1 MKKIRDEQKGL
12 IFIAIIIVMFVALSI
27 VFGISLKTSEVE
39 DTFKDNEIIRVL
51 FVVEDED
58 SSVLFSNLMIFDHN
72 SNKAALVNLPGNVG
86 SIFKSI
92 GRTDKLEKIYE
103 EVGIES
109 FRSEVEKLLAVSIP
123 FYCVIDLNS
132 FLKMSDC
139 LGGLRVFIP
148 EPIDTVSESGERWLL
163 PSGAV
168 NLDGDKINTYL
179 HYRLDDET
187 ESDIQ
192 DRYQNIMSA
201 FITSLHDKKFQIF
214 DKESQKI
221 YSECIQTNV
230 ENDDEI
236 LLFRY
241 ISEVDSELIIKQTVS
256 GSLRNVDG
264 QVMLFPSTNGDLI
277 KESVKQIT
285 SMLNSSDGT
294 LSSHVYVL
302 EIQNGTT
309 VQGLARNTSI
319 LFQNASY
326 DVLSAV
332 NADRND
338 YEETVIIDHY
348 GNEDVAKMV
357 GEFIHCT
364 NIKNPNKSS
373 GDDSNNDG
381 SGIDVDV
388 AEANVDF
395 TIILGKDFNGR
406 YVIPSKNSTSK

>member
-12 IFIAIIIVMFVALSI
+12 LFIALIIVIIGIISI
-27 VFGISLKTSEVE
+27 IFGISLKTSKVEEV
-39 DTFKDNEIIRVL
+39 FKENDIIRVL
-51 FVVEDED
+51 FVVEDDD
-58 SSVLFSNLMIFDHN
+58 SSVLFSNVLIFDHE
-72 SNKAALVNLPGNVG
+72 SNKAALVNLPGYVG

-109 FRSEVEKLLAVSIP
+109 YKAEVEKLLAINIP
-123 FYCVIDLNS
+123 FYCVIELDK
-132 FLKMSDC
+132 FLKLSDY

-148 EPIDTVSESGERWLL
+148 EPIDAVSEDGDRWLL

-179 HYRLDDET
+179 HYRLPDET
-187 ESDIQ
+187 ESDVQ
-192 DRYQNIMSA
+192 DRFQNAMSA

-214 DKESQKI
+214 GKNVSQI
-221 YSECIQTNV
+221 YADCIQTNV
-230 ENDDEI
+230 DNDDEY
-236 LLFRY
+236 LLFQK
-241 ISEVDSELIIKQTVS
+241 IADLNSESIIKQTVS

-285 SMLNSSDGT
+285 SMLRSADGS

-338 YEETVIIDHY
+338 YDETVIIDHY
-348 GNEDVAKMV
+348 GNPDVAKMV

-364 NIKNPNKSS
+364 NIQQKDINMEVEDTPT
-373 GDDSNNDG
+373 
-381 SGIDVDV
+381 
-388 AEANVDF
+388 EASVDF

-406 YVIPSKNSTSK
+406 YVVPTKSSK